1 MAITNPTDPL
11 KCYCGRQ
18 TYIYDCVF
26 KRNFCSNE
34 CAESLVIF
42 LGGYPKVREILAGD
56 FRIQGSTVVLS
67 DTLIKHQTAKIAS
80 IDRIDAQ
87 IRAQTVQ
94 DKEREALRKIGLP
107 EATIEAMLKAKG

>member
-1 MAITNPTDPL
+1 
-11 KCYCGRQ
+11 
-18 TYIYDCVF
+18 V
-26 KRNFCSNE
+26 
-34 CAESLVIF
+34 
-42 LGGYPKVREILAGD
+42 
-56 FRIQGSTVVLS
+56 
-67 DTLIKHQTAKIAS
+67 IKHQTAKIAS